1 MTKYECRCAANSPC
15 RCVIECS
22 PGIAPF
28 RCCLTGASSCNW
40 RRVGDQKPELPKWC
54 KVGAWVWF
62 SGAKD
67 IGYEPGYLKITD
79 VGYNGMENVINAEG
93 DGIISM
99 PLSVV
104 KEARLRPWT
113 YKEAIGKTVFWKFDN
128 SKKEIA
134 SMIVRADD
142 EGNVYVCG
150 YGELKAKKLMME
162 ERFSQSDGSPCG
174 VLEHKNE
181 QGEWVE

>member
-1 MTKYECRCAANSPC
+1 MAKYECRCAANSPC

-28 RCCLTGASSCNW
+28 RCCLTGESSCNW
-40 RRVGDQKPELPKWC
+40 RRVEDQKPELPEWC

-79 VGYNGMENVINAEG
+79 VGYNGIENVINAEG

-104 KEARLRPWT
+104 KEARLRPW
-113 YKEAIGKTVFWKFDN
+113 N
-128 SKKEIA
+128 
-134 SMIVRADD
+134 DD
-142 EGNVYVCG
+142 ELKSKVGKVFEDDAENPTLCFRYQRGNETLHFAG
-150 YGELKAKKLMME
+150 KIMSSESLAESDWKL
-162 ERFSQSDGSPCG
+162 DGSPCG

-181 QGEWVE
+181 QGDWVK

>member
-1 MTKYECRCAANSPC
+1 MTKYECRCAAQPC

-22 PGIAPF
+22 PGVAPF
-28 RCCLTGASSCNW
+28 RCCLTGESSCNW
-40 RRVGDQKPELPKWC
+40 RRVGDQKPKLPDWC
-54 KVGAWVWF
+54 KVGAWCYIH
-62 SGAKD
+62 SGG
-67 IGYEPGYLKITD
+67 IGTGKYQKIEAVHSGFVKTEYLVPI
-79 VGYNGMENVINAEG
+79 EN
-93 DGIISM
+93 IS
-99 PLSVV
+99 
-104 KEARLRPWT
+104 EARLRPWT

-134 SMIVRADD
+134 SMIDSADD
-142 EGNVYVCG
+142 EGNVYVFG

-181 QGEWVE
+181 QGEWVK

>member
-1 MTKYECRCAANSPC
+1 MTKYECRCAAQPC

-22 PGIAPF
+22 PGVAPF
-28 RCCLTGASSCNW
+28 RCCLTGESSCNW
-40 RRVGDQKPELPKWC
+40 RRVGDQKPELPEWF
-54 KVGAWVWF
+54 KVGSWVWHGPVDGIAF
-62 SGAKD
+62 EQPYFKIERTVGELAYGKSHNNG
-67 IGYEPGYLKITD
+67 IPVHYTYLK
-79 VGYNGMENVINAEG
+79 
-93 DGIISM
+93 
-99 PLSVV
+99 P
-104 KEARLRPWT
+104 ARLRPWT

-134 SMIVRADD
+134 SMIDRADD
-142 EGNVYVCG
+142 EGNVYVVG

-181 QGEWVE
+181 EGEWVK

>member
-28 RCCLTGASSCNW
+28 RCCLTGNHSCNW
-40 RRVGDQKPELPKWC
+40 RRVEDQKPELPDWC
-54 KVGAWVWF
+54 KVGAWCYIH
-62 SGAKD
+62 SGG
-67 IGYEPGYLKITD
+67 IGTGKYQKIEAVHSGFVQTEYLVPI
-79 VGYNGMENVINAEG
+79 EN
-93 DGIISM
+93 IS
-99 PLSVV
+99 
-104 KEARLRPWT
+104 EARLRPWT
-113 YKEAIGKTVFWKFDN
+113 YEEAVGKTVFWKFDN

-134 SMIVRADD
+134 SMIDRADD
-142 EGNVYVCG
+142 EGNVYVFG

-181 QGEWVE
+181 QGEWVK

>member
-1 MTKYECRCAANSPC
+1 MTKYICECLDGARKCTHETSGFSAPTVCCVRANATC
-15 RCVIECS
+15 H
-22 PGIAPF
+22 
-28 RCCLTGASSCNW
+28 W
-40 RRVGDQKPELPKWC
+40 RRVEDQKPKLPEWC

-79 VGYNGMENVINAEG
+79 VGYNGIENVINAEG

-104 KEARLRPWT
+104 KEARLRPW
-113 YKEAIGKTVFWKFDN
+113 N
-128 SKKEIA
+128 
-134 SMIVRADD
+134 DD
-142 EGNVYVCG
+142 ELKSKVGKVFEDDAENPTLCFRYQRGNETLHFAG
-150 YGELKAKKLMME
+150 KIMSSESLSESDWKL
-162 ERFSQSDGSPCG
+162 DGSPCG

-181 QGEWVE
+181 QGDWVK